1 MAYTLI
7 KNALVVTMDETQ
19 GDFRGDIL
27 IDGTRIAAMGQ
38 GLQMEGAVVVD
49 ATDFIV
55 IPGLVNAHMHTWQ
68 AGLRTI
74 ASNWTLP
81 EYFRWVHAGLAT
93 RFEPED
99 IRIATLAGALNQ
111 LDIGTTT
118 LADWCHN
125 NPTPLHTDSGIE
137 GLKQSGIRATFMHGT
152 PKPDPVPGQRPF
164 WEVPHPRTEVIRL
177 ARELRSNNDGLLSLG
192 LAILGP
198 HYSTLEVA
206 LEDFALAREFGFVA
220 SMHQGG
226 GPARSPDG
234 WAKLEA
240 AGLLS
245 KAINIVHGN
254 DLSDEQLARFV
265 DAGVS
270 FTVTGESEMICG
282 HGHPIV
288 GRLRDLGVMPSLG
301 SDIESGLSGD
311 MLTAA
316 RITLSH
322 QRALDNIA
330 ARQAGGIGGKNR
342 MRTRDALA
350 WITIEGARMLGQE
363 DTIGSLAPGKQADLV
378 MISTRSL
385 NMQPVHDPVSA
396 VVMYANQS
404 NIDSVMVAGNWR
416 KRHGKLMHN
425 DVGAVMEALQRT
437 SSRIVEALGI
447 QPTDLQ

>member
-7 KNALVVTMDETQ
+7 KNALVVTMDETH

-27 IDGTRIAAMGQ
+27 IDGTRIAALGQ
-38 GLQMEGAVVVD
+38 GLESPGATIVD

-55 IPGLVNAHMHTWQ
+55 IPGLVNAHLHTWQ

-93 RFEPED
+93 QFEPED

-111 LDIGTTT
+111 LENGTTT

-125 NPTPLHTDSGIE
+125 NPTPLHTDAGIE
-137 GLKQSGIRATFMHGT
+137 GLRQAGIRATFMHGT
-152 PKPDPVPGQRPF
+152 PKPDPVPCQRPF
-164 WEVPHPRTEVIRL
+164 WEVPHPRSEVVRL
-177 ARELRSNNDGLLSLG
+177 MRELGPHDGLLSLG

-206 LEDFALAREFGFVA
+206 LEDFALAREFDLIA

-226 GPARSPDG
+226 GPARSHDG

-240 AGLLS
+240 AGLLGKS
-245 KAINIVHGN
+245 INIVHGN
-254 DLSDEQLARFV
+254 DLPDEQLSRFIE
-265 DAGVS
+265 AGVS
-270 FTVTGESEMICG
+270 FTVTGESEMISG

-288 GRLRDLGVMPSLG
+288 GRLRDLGVRPSLG
-301 SDIESGLSGD
+301 SDIESALSGD

-330 ARQAGGIGGKNR
+330 ARNAGGIGGKSR
-342 MRTRDALA
+342 VRTRDALA

-363 DTIGSLAPGKQADLV
+363 DAIGSLAPDKQADLV

-416 KRHGKLMHN
+416 KRHGRLMHD

-437 SSRIVEALGI
+437 SSRIVGALGI
-447 QPTDLQ
+447 QPSDVQ

>member
-1 MAYTLI
+1 MTFGLI

-19 GDFRGDIL
+19 RDYRGDIL
-27 IDGTRIAAMGQ
+27 IDGARIAAMGQ
-38 GLQMEGAVVVD
+38 GLERHGATVVD

-55 IPGLVNAHMHTWQ
+55 IPGLVNAHLHTWQ
-68 AGLRTI
+68 TGLRTI

-93 RFEPED
+93 QFEPED

-111 LDIGTTT
+111 LENGTTT

-125 NPTPLHTDSGIE
+125 NPTPLHTDAAIA
-137 GLKQSGIRATFMHGT
+137 GLRQAGIRATFMHGT
-152 PKPDPVPGQRPF
+152 PKPDPAPGRRAF
-164 WEVPHPRTEVIRL
+164 WEVPHPREEVVRL
-177 ARELRSNNDGLLSLG
+177 AGELDPRDGLLNLG

-206 LEDFALAREFGFVA
+206 LEDLALAREFGLVA

-226 GPARSPDG
+226 GVAKSPDG
-234 WAKLEA
+234 WARLEA
-240 AGLLS
+240 AGLLGKS
-245 KAINIVHGN
+245 INIVHGN
-254 DLSDEQLARFV
+254 DLPDAQLTRFV

-270 FTVTGESEMICG
+270 FTVTGESEMVSG

-288 GRLRDLGVMPSLG
+288 GRLRDLGVRPSLG
-301 SDIESGLSGD
+301 SDIESALSGD

-330 ARQAGGIGGKNR
+330 ARKTGTLGGKSR
-342 MRTRDALA
+342 VRTRDALA

-363 DTIGSLAPGKQADLV
+363 DSIGSLAPGKQADLV

-396 VVMYANQS
+396 VVMHANQS

-416 KRHGKLMHN
+416 KRHGRLVR
-425 DVGAVMEALQRT
+425 DDSRAVIEALQRS
-437 SSRIVEALGI
+437 SSRIVGALGI
-447 QPTDLQ
+447 QPSDIQ

>member
-7 KNALVVTMDETQ
+7 QNAFVVTMDETQ

-27 IDGTRIAAMGQ
+27 VDGARIAALGR
-38 GLQMEGAVVVD
+38 GLAIDDAVVAD

-55 IPGLVNAHMHTWQ
+55 TPGFINAHLHTWQ

-93 RFEPED
+93 QFEPED

-111 LDIGTTT
+111 LENGTTT
-118 LADWCHN
+118 LVDWCHN
-125 NPTPLHTDSGIE
+125 NPTPLHTDAAIA
-137 GLKQSGIRATFMHGT
+137 GLRQAGIRATFMHGT

-164 WEVPHPRTEVIRL
+164 WEIPHPRGEVVRL
-177 ARELRSNNDGLLSLG
+177 ARELGSNDDLLSLG

-206 LEDFALAREFGFVA
+206 REDFALAREFDLIA

-226 GPARSPDG
+226 GPAKSPDG
-234 WAKLEA
+234 WARLEA
-240 AGLLS
+240 AGLLGKS
-245 KAINIVHGN
+245 INIVHGN
-254 DLSDEQLARFV
+254 DLPDEQLSRFV
-265 DAGVS
+265 EAGVS
-270 FTVTGESEMICG
+270 FTVTGESEMISG

-288 GRLRDLGVMPSLG
+288 GRLHELGVRPSLG
-301 SDIESGLSGD
+301 SDIEAALSGD

-316 RITLSH
+316 RITLSN
-322 QRALDNIA
+322 QRALDNIS
-330 ARQAGGIGGKNR
+330 ARQAGTLGGKSR
-342 MRTRDALA
+342 VRTRDALA
-350 WITIEGARMLGQE
+350 WITIEGARMLGKE
-363 DTIGSLAPGKQADLV
+363 ASIGSLAPGKQADLV

-385 NMQPVHDPVSA
+385 NMQPIHDAVSA
-396 VVMYANQS
+396 LVMHANQS

-416 KRHGKLMHN
+416 KRHGRLIHD
-425 DVGAVMEALQRT
+425 DVGAVMEALQRS
-437 SSRIVEALGI
+437 SSRIVGALGI
-447 QPTDLQ
+447 QPSDLQ

>member
-7 KNALVVTMDETQ
+7 KNAFVVTMDETQ

-27 IDGTRIAAMGQ
+27 IEGSRIAAAGHALEMQ
-38 GLQMEGAVVVD
+38 D
-49 ATDFIV
+49 AAIIDARDFIV
-55 IPGLVNAHMHTWQ
+55 IPGLVNAHLHTWQ

-93 RFEPED
+93 QFEPED

-111 LDIGTTT
+111 LENGTTT

-125 NPTPLHTDSGIE
+125 NPTPLHTDAGIA
-137 GLKQSGIRATFMHGT
+137 GLRQAGIRATFMHGT
-152 PKPDPVPGQRPF
+152 PKPNPAPGQRPF
-164 WEVPHPRTEVIRL
+164 WEVPHPRSETIRL
-177 ARELRSNNDGLLSLG
+177 ARELSSDDGMLSLG

-206 LEDFALAREFGFVA
+206 LEDFALAREFGLVA

-226 GPARSPDG
+226 GPARSPEG
-234 WAKLEA
+234 WARLEA
-240 AGLLS
+240 AGLLGKS
-245 KAINIVHGN
+245 INIVHGN
-254 DLSDEQLARFV
+254 DLPDEQLSRFV
-265 DAGVS
+265 NAGVS
-270 FTVTGESEMICG
+270 FTVTGESEMVSG

-288 GRLRDLGVMPSLG
+288 GRLRDLDVRPSLG
-301 SDIESGLSGD
+301 SDIESALSGD

-330 ARQAGGIGGKNR
+330 ARQAGTLGGKSR
-342 MRTRDALA
+342 VRTRDALA
-350 WITIEGARMLGQE
+350 WITIEGARMLGRE
-363 DTIGSLAPGKQADLV
+363 DMIGSLVPGKQADLV

-385 NMQPVHDPVSA
+385 NMQPVHDAVSA
-396 VVMYANQS
+396 VIMHANQS

-416 KRHGKLMHN
+416 KRHGKLTHN
-425 DVGAVMEALQRT
+425 DVGAVMEALQRS
-437 SSRIVEALGI
+437 SSRIVGALGI
-447 QPTDLQ
+447 QPSDLQ

>member
-7 KNALVVTMDETQ
+7 KNAFVVTMDETE

-27 IDGTRIAAMGQ
+27 IDGTRIAALGQ
-38 GLQMEGAVVVD
+38 GLEMHDAAIVD
-49 ATDFIV
+49 GTDFIV
-55 IPGLVNAHMHTWQ
+55 IPGLVNAHLHTWQ
-68 AGLRTI
+68 AGLRTV

-93 RFEPED
+93 QFEPED

-111 LDIGTTT
+111 LENGTTT

-125 NPTPLHTDSGIE
+125 NPTPLHSDAGIA
-137 GLKQSGIRATFMHGT
+137 GLRQAGIRATFMHGT
-152 PKPDPVPGQRPF
+152 PKPNPVPGQKPF
-164 WEVPHPRTEVIRL
+164 WEVPHPRSEMERL
-177 ARELRSNNDGLLSLG
+177 AREIGPDDGLLSLG

-206 LEDFALAREFGFVA
+206 LEDFALAREFGLVA

-226 GPARSPDG
+226 GPAKSPDG
-234 WAKLEA
+234 WARLEA
-240 AGLLS
+240 EGLLGKS
-245 KAINIVHGN
+245 INIVHGN
-254 DLSDEQLARFV
+254 DLPDEQLARFV

-270 FTVTGESEMICG
+270 FTVTGESEMVSG

-288 GRLRDLGVMPSLG
+288 GRLRDLGVRPSLG
-301 SDIESGLSGD
+301 SDIECALSGD

-322 QRALDNIA
+322 QRSLDNVS
-330 ARQAGGIGGKNR
+330 ARQTGTLGGKNR

-350 WITIEGARMLGQE
+350 WITIEGARMLGKE
-363 DTIGSLAPGKQADLV
+363 DSIGSLAPGKQADLV

-396 VVMYANQS
+396 VVMHANQS

-416 KRHGKLMHN
+416 KRHGRLIHD
-425 DVGAVMEALQRT
+425 DVNAVIEALQRS
-437 SSRIVEALGI
+437 SSRIVGALGI
-447 QPTDLQ
+447 QPSDLQ